1 MEGESRVE
9 GAGVEPVVAVMT
21 NHDYD
26 VVLFEGDTSLRAVRI
41 YPIVVLVEFFGC
53 LAVIAV
59 GQQVVLF
66 VVGAVFSAQFFV
78 LTLRA
83 RKLLGP
89 VSRNQELQTRVSLV
103 LKEVCIQ
110 TQCELPRVSLRLT
123 AISVGVT
130 AIRGYV
136 RLIISPDFV
145 AAVDDRALKAIL
157 AHEIVH
163 LKLGDVQRSQMRL
176 RLTLV
181 GLYVLWLLAY
191 WKFAN
196 GSWIALFGLVVFIVP
211 CLRLISLVASYQN
224 RPREIRADVEGAIAV
239 DDPEGMIRGLQ
250 VVYDL
255 SEQIRRRV
263 YPRSA
268 WRWGLFP
275 WSIKTKSHPSLE
287 ARIATLTAISVDPG
301 FESN

>member
-1 MEGESRVE
+1 M
-9 GAGVEPVVAVMT
+9 VAVIT

-26 VVLFEGDTSLRAVRI
+26 VVLFEGDTSRRAGRI
-41 YPIVVLVEFFGC
+41 YPLVVLMELFVCVAFIFD
-53 LAVIAV
+53 
-59 GQQVVLF
+59 GQQVALF

-83 RKLLGP
+83 RKLFGP
-89 VSRNQELQTRVSLV
+89 APQDQQLQTRVSLA

-110 TQCELPRVSLRLT
+110 SQCEVPRVSLRLA

-136 RLIISPDFV
+136 RLVISPDFV
-145 AAVDDRALKAIL
+145 EAVDDRALMAIL

-163 LKLGDVQRSQMRL
+163 LKLGDVQRAQMRF

-181 GLYVLWLLAY
+181 GLYILWLLAY

-211 CLRLISLVASYQN
+211 SLRLVSLVMSYQN
-224 RPREIRADVEGAIAV
+224 RPREIRADIDGAIAV
-239 DDPEGMIRGLQ
+239 GNPEGMIRGLQ

-255 SEQIRRRV
+255 SEQVRRRV

-275 WSIKTKSHPSLE
+275 WTIQPKSHPSLE
-287 ARIATLTAISVDPG
+287 ARIANLAAISTEPG
-301 FESN
+301 IESN